1 MFVYIF
7 CEGAKFEGALR
18 SMNSTQSIVDQI
30 QCRQSLSPSDIDE
43 ENVAYKEKFLSALP
57 RSSSG
62 QSFGRLMYNSPD
74 EFSSEDEEFS
84 ELPPPKAT
92 VTRGLS
98 STMLNIG
105 TLSRARSSS
114 PRKVEASSQPQ
125 ERRGMTRV
133 RSMPCLQFDRSA
145 YNRSVGQA
153 VLASVSEHDGSKGRG
168 EAKKR
173 VEEFD
178 QLLQEFE

>member
-1 MFVYIF
+1 MIIIGQQSKL
-7 CEGAKFEGALR
+7 ENKR
-18 SMNSTQSIVDQI
+18 MNSRPENELTCESQYRDQRNIKTKGSI
-30 QCRQSLSPSDIDE
+30 LT
-43 ENVAYKEKFLSALP
+43 ALP

-62 QSFGRLMYNSPD
+62 HSFGAGHSFEDPMFNSPD
-74 EFSSEDEEFS
+74 EVSSEDEEFS

-98 STMLNIG
+98 STMMNLSV
-105 TLSRARSSS
+105 LSRARSSS
-114 PRKVEASSQPQ
+114 PRKVEASIQSQ

-133 RSMPCLQFDRSA
+133 QSMPCLQFDRSA

>member
-1 MFVYIF
+1 
-7 CEGAKFEGALR
+7 
-18 SMNSTQSIVDQI
+18 MNSRPEDGLICESQYRHQININIKSKGSILTA
-30 QCRQSLSPSDIDE
+30 LS
-43 ENVAYKEKFLSALP
+43 

-62 QSFGRLMYNSPD
+62 KSFEAGHSSKEHSPD
-74 EFSSEDEEFS
+74 AVSSEDEEFS

-125 ERRGMTRV
+125 ERRGMARV

-145 YNRSVGQA
+145 YNRSVGQS